1 VVKAES
7 HLIVLGVAFARKTSW
22 GGVKRGQRNGG
33 AHLRQIAEALG
44 MRLSEFFA
52 EVESWQKQDE

>member
-7 HLIVLGVAFARKTSW
+7 HLILLGPILARKTSW
-22 GGVKRGQRNGG
+22 GVKRGQRNGG